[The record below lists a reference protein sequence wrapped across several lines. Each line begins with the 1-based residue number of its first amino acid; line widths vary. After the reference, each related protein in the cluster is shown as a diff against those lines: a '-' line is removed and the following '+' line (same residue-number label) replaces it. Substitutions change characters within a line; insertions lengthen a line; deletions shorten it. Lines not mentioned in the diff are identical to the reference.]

1 MAGLSSLPSLR
12 TAAPSLSSNMF
23 RQPSPLLGQL
33 QTSPQLSTAGLLSPS
48 LLQSQAPL
56 MHSHSHSGA
65 QADLSHLTGHH
76 LPSFAAQSATNS
88 AYPSPALSAAQTKN
102 ITLSTME

>member
-1 MAGLSSLPSLR
+1 MAGLSSLPSLP

-23 RQPSPLLGQL
+23 RQP
-33 QTSPQLSTAGLLSPS
+33 SPQLSTAGLLSPS

-56 MHSHSHSGA
+56 MHSQSHSGA

-76 LPSFAAQSATNS
+76 LPSFAAQSVNNS